1 MLLFLLKTI
10 TRFVSW
16 LRLEPALR
24 FGRGLGWFI
33 GSVLRYHRKDA
44 ADALRRAFQEKSAAE
59 INAIVASMYA
69 NLGMNLIE
77 SLRLAGGRREQVE
90 SMISVSGKE
99 IIEEAL
105 ARGRGVLLLT
115 AHLGNWDLL
124 SIMSLIA
131 KLPPL
136 TIISKD
142 VKNKPLNDFWMG
154 MRKEYGLRIVPAHN
168 SYRACRS
175 ALKNNEMVGFI
186 LDQNMIAREGVFV
199 DFFGRPACTTPGLA
213 FMAAQSGAPIVPVCI
228 YRASG
233 GRHEIRVQP
242 VIEPP
247 SDREPETIRAA
258 TQDYTRILEDMIRER
273 PEQWIWIHRRWRTQ
287 PKPEDAD
294 EKSADE

>member
-1 MLLFLLKTI
+1 MLLFLLKI
-10 TRFVSW
+10 ISRFVSW
-16 LRLEPALR
+16 LRLESALR

-33 GSVLRYHRKDA
+33 GSVLRYHRADA
-44 ADALRRAFQEKSAAE
+44 ADALRRAFPEKPAAE
-59 INAIVASMYA
+59 IAAIIASMYA
-69 NLGMNLIE
+69 HLGMNLIE

-90 SMISVSGKE
+90 GMISVSGKE
-99 IIEEAL
+99 HIDQAL

-142 VKNKPLNDFWMG
+142 VKNRPLNDFWMG

-168 SYRACRS
+168 SYRACRA

-199 DFFGRPACTTPGLA
+199 EFFGRPACTTPGLA
-213 FMAAQSGAPIVPVCI
+213 FMAAQSGAPVVPVSI
-228 YRASG
+228 YRTGAG
-233 GRHEIRVQP
+233 HHEIHVQP

-247 SDREPETIRAA
+247 LDREPETIRAA
-258 TQDYTRILEDMIRER
+258 TQQYTTILEEMIRER
-273 PEQWIWIHRRWRTQ
+273 PEQWIWIHRRWRT
-287 PKPEDAD
+287 KPGPAAAD
-294 EKSADE
+294 EKSSD